1 MASPVAWCKAR
12 AALDECLGPGAL
24 SAEDVAALAAVSR
37 SQPLTATELA
47 CSLALSKA
55 KAARLL
61 RRLIDLD
68 LVAERVSPRDRRRS
82 LLRMTPR
89 GENIL
94 FEVGYSLDGAVLD
107 TALTGMGALREAA
120 RAASTLDAPLAPGQ
134 VLLLMVCHEQG
145 PLGVGD
151 AAQLRP
157 ILRVYDGSSACR
169 PRLAYRARRISRSP
183 SALPGPHFA
192 GRLGGRRGPSS
203 VECDL
208 GTVVIRL

>member
-47 CSLALSKA
+47 CSLTLSKA

-107 TALTGMGALREAA
+107 TALTGMGALREAT

-145 PLGVGD
+145 PLGVGG
-151 AAQLRP
+151 AAQL
-157 ILRVYDGSSACR
+157 
-169 PRLAYRARRISRSP
+169 
-183 SALPGPHFA
+183 
-192 GRLGGRRGPSS
+192 LGCGQSS
-203 VECDL
+203 VSMTARQLAVRDL
-208 GTVVIRL
+208 LTVRAASRDRRRHCLALTSRGASAAAGALRAWNATWEQ

>member
-12 AALDECLGPGAL
+12 AALDECLGSGAL

-120 RAASTLDAPLAPGQ
+120 RAASTLLMRPSRPGR
-134 VLLLMVCHEQG
+134 CSCSWY
-145 PLGVGD
+145 
-151 AAQLRP
+151 AT
-157 ILRVYDGSSACR
+157 S
-169 PRLAYRARRISRSP
+169 
-183 SALPGPHFA
+183 
-192 GRLGGRRGPSS
+192 RGPWEWGTPRSCS
-203 VECDL
+203 VAANPPCL
-208 GTVVIRL
+208 

>member
-12 AALDECLGPGAL
+12 ATLDECLGPGAL

-82 LLRMTPR
+82 LLRMTSR

-94 FEVGYSLDGAVLD
+94 FEVGHSLDGAVLD
-107 TALTGMGALREAA
+107 MALTGMRTLREAA
-120 RAASTLDAPLAPGQ
+120 RAASAPDAPLAPGQ
-134 VLLLMVCHEQG
+134 ALLLMVCHEQG

-151 AAQLRP
+151 AAQL
-157 ILRVYDGSSACR
+157 
-169 PRLAYRARRISRSP
+169 
-183 SALPGPHFA
+183 
-192 GRLGGRRGPSS
+192 LGCGQSS
-203 VECDL
+203 VSMTARQLAVRDL
-208 GTVVIRL
+208 LTVRTASYDRRRRCLALTSRGASVAANALLTWNAAWEQ

>member
-12 AALDECLGPGAL
+12 AALDECLGSGAL

-107 TALTGMGALREAA
+107 TALTDMGALREAA
-120 RAASTLDAPLAPGQ
+120 LAPGQ

-151 AAQLRP
+151 AAQL
-157 ILRVYDGSSACR
+157 
-169 PRLAYRARRISRSP
+169 
-183 SALPGPHFA
+183 
-192 GRLGGRRGPSS
+192 LGCGQSS
-203 VECDL
+203 VSMTARQLAVRDL
-208 GTVVIRL
+208 LTVRAASRDRRRHCLALTSRGASAAAGALRAWNAIWEQ

>member
-1 MASPVAWCKAR
+1 MASPVAWCRAR
-12 AALDECLGPGAL
+12 AVLDECLGASAL
-24 SAEDVAALAAVSR
+24 SVEDVAALATVSQ

-47 CSLALSKA
+47 CALGLSKA
-55 KAARLL
+55 KMARLL
-61 RRLIDLD
+61 RRLIELD

-120 RAASTLDAPLAPGQ
+120 PGRLGPDAPLAPGQ
-134 VLLLMVCHEQG
+134 ALLLMVCHEQG
-145 PLGVGD
+145 PLGVGGRC
-151 AAQLRP
+151 AAARLRP
-157 ILRVYDGSSACR
+157 ILRVYDGPSACR

-203 VECDL
+203 VDAIWEQ
-208 GTVVIRL
+208 